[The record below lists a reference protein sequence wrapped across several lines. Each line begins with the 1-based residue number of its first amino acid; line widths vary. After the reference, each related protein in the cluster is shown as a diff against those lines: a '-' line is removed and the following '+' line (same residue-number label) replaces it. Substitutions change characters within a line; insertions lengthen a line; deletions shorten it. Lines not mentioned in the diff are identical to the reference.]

1 MQYNDPSSDKNNLKL
16 SVDRAI
22 ATYKVT
28 LNALSLNPEN
38 PNQDIANNTNSNV
51 VKKWKNADDQFIF
64 SVAGYGESR
73 LINKAAPSSAENRRI
88 EFRFLLK
95 HHKIKD
101 LK

>member
-1 MQYNDPSSDKNNLKL
+1 M
-16 SVDRAI
+16 
-22 ATYKVT
+22 
-28 LNALSLNPEN
+28 
-38 PNQDIANNTNSNV
+38 
-51 VKKWKNADDQFIF
+51 F